1 MSIKKRI
8 GILGGTFNPIHYSH
22 LILAVN
28 AYDQYKLDEVLIIPA
43 GQPPH
48 KQNEDIIAE
57 EHRVKMIKLAIEDQP
72 YIRLSSIELNRETL
86 SYTSVTLQELVDENP
101 DTEYYFIMGADS
113 MFQIETWNQPAT
125 IMRLANILVATRYSV
140 SDEIL
145 DEQIR
150 YLNEKYSARIFR
162 LPIPNIDLSSKMI
175 RERIRH
181 GQTIKFFIPK
191 KVEEYIYDNHLYV

>member
-1 MSIKKRI
+1 
-8 GILGGTFNPIHYSH
+8 
-22 LILAVN
+22 
-28 AYDQYKLDEVLIIPA
+28 
-43 GQPPH
+43 
-48 KQNEDIIAE
+48 
-57 EHRVKMIKLAIEDQP
+57 
-72 YIRLSSIELNRETL
+72 
-86 SYTSVTLQELVDENP
+86 
-101 DTEYYFIMGADS
+101 